1 MASSEPARGNDCR
14 KLVNRSRLTSFRG
27 RLLESP
33 RRSTSWLGSSV
44 IRPRLAM
51 QPSSPTRGSRRSKM
65 TSSTRRSPRPPS
77 GSDSRPSPWRRPI
90 LTWKS
95 FSPVRDPPCSSFPV
109 QAHHDFWC
117 SFAEPE
123 EASRTQHCH
132 KTLPNNKL
140 APSSAATHRTDR
152 DDSLHYP
159 WGNPRTLW
167 WNHPANAYWGDQLFS
182 GRSRP
187 ECNIAAFEIVSES
200 DG

>member
-123 EASRTQHCH
+123 EASRIQHCH

-140 APSSAATHRTDR
+140 APSSAATHRGCVPR
-152 DDSLHYP
+152 FVEKERRPPLRHQGIRSG
-159 WGNPRTLW
+159 GNLRVFENLAQTLVAVDA
-167 WNHPANAYWGDQLFS
+167 P
-182 GRSRP
+182 
-187 ECNIAAFEIVSES
+187 
-200 DG
+200 